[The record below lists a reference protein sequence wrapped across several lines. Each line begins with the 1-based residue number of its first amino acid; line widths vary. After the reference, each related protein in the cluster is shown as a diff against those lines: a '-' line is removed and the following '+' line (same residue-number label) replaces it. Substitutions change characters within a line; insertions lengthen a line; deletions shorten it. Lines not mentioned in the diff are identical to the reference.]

1 MQQYNVIAMT
11 TVRQRQ
17 QQEQLRNTTIQ
28 TTIKHVAHLP
38 VVDIDDATAAAA
50 ANCVHLNS
58 GPATFLIPGGGRGG
72 GGGGDATKLPPLRW
86 PLQIPHWFLGAW
98 PQKKNHC
105 VDWSTIRRVVE
116 DRRQKKTK
124 QPYPGGEAAQS
135 HCTQPSAAAT
145 TIGATATTT
154 ATTKCLPS
162 PPPPP
167 PPMISWWIAWNSCW
181 TLRATPLVVISPYAQ
196 QLMFVVGTVASAAA
210 VDKGKNAF
218 WDRLVLY
225 WSTRESYRIMF

>member
-1 MQQYNVIAMT
+1 MQQYNVIATT
-11 TVRQRQ
+11 TVCQRQ
-17 QQEQLRNTTIQ
+17 QQEQLRKTTIQ
-28 TTIKHVAHLP
+28 TTIQHVAHLP
-38 VVDIDDATAAAA
+38 VVDIDDATAATIATS
-50 ANCVHLNS
+50 VHLNS
-58 GPATFLIPGGGRGG
+58 GPATFLIPRGG
-72 GGGGDATKLPPLRW
+72 GCYQTTSPPLAITNSSLVFGLLA
-86 PLQIPHWFLGAW
+86 P
-98 PQKKNHC
+98 KKNHC

-116 DRRQKKTK
+116 DRRQKKPK

-135 HCTQPSAAAT
+135 HCTQRSAAAT

-167 PPMISWWIAWNSCW
+167 PPPMISWWIAWNSFW
-181 TLRATPLVVISPYAQ
+181 TLRVTPLVVISPYAQ
-196 QLMFVVGTVASAAA
+196 QLRFVVGTVASAAA
-210 VDKGKNAF
+210 VDKGKKAF